1 MVGRDKHLRM
11 DVVSLKGMRY
21 AVCGMRYVVCGMR
34 YASMRYA
41 VCGMWY
47 AVCGM
52 WYAVCGMRYAVCGM
66 WYAVCGMRYAVC
78 GMRYALFTGPGLILR
93 GTGFRV
99 YPTTLNPESLRDLAR
114 FSGVVSP
121 IQVRVTAIM
130 NL

>member
-1 MVGRDKHLRM
+1 MHAVLLKCPPFHYISMASCMRGGRGGGVPRCLNWRCA
-11 DVVSLKGMRY
+11 VVCVMAETRTSAPADEQGRGQGY
-21 AVCGMRYVVCGMR
+21 AVCD
-34 YASMRYA
+34 
-41 VCGMWY
+41 MWY

-52 WYAVCGMRYAVCGM
+52 W
-66 WYAVCGMRYAVC
+66 YAVC